1 MIPSI
6 LFNGQ
11 EVLLCQRNSGPS
23 NHLKVDVLLFGSN
36 PCEALS
42 AGLILDGTYLP

>member
-1 MIPSI
+1 MPSI

-23 NHLKVDVLLFGSN
+23 NHLEVDVLLFGSN
-36 PCEALS
+36 SREALS
-42 AGLILDGTYLP
+42 AGFILDGTYPP